1 MNQNAP
7 SIQGMKAF
15 CNRENIRRC
24 KIIGTLGPSSSSKE
38 MITNLV
44 EAEWMSHGSTFPW
57 ISCNALTNIENVRA
71 VAKETK
77 RNVTILQ
84 DLQGP
89 KIRCGK
95 LFEESL
101 PIEAKKRY
109 KLVYGLAQEQPD
121 TIPVDYANL
130 AADVQKG
137 ERVMMDDGLYPF
149 QF

>member
-1 MNQNAP
+1 M
-7 SIQGMKAF
+7 
-15 CNRENIRRC
+15 
-24 KIIGTLGPSSSSKE
+24 
-38 MITNLV
+38 
-44 EAEWMSHGSTFPW
+44 
-57 ISCNALTNIENVRA
+57 
-71 VAKETK
+71 
-77 RNVTILQ
+77 TILQ

-95 LFEESL
+95 LLEESL

-137 ERVMMDDGLYPF
+137 ERVMMDDGLLSF
-149 QF
+149 SILEVEDKSVLVEAENSGSSKVEKV